1 MAYNVTGIWFVP
13 FEIRTFELLTDPFSF
28 LFERGQ
34 KTKIMYKGIDEA
46 KKLNYDQLVICR
58 CPEWNDEGYQIA
70 TWNGVEFEFSGQPN
84 DMFNDLVIAF
94 LPIDEEGEIYPS
106 FYDGYNK
113 FEFRKKALAKK
124 RS

>member
-1 MAYNVTGIWFVP
+1 MKIMSMGSNVTGIWFVP

-70 TWNGVEFEFSGQPN
+70 TWNG
-84 DMFNDLVIAF
+84 
-94 LPIDEEGEIYPS
+94 EE
-106 FYDGYNK
+106 
-113 FEFRKKALAKK
+113 FEFRKKALEEKEKK
-124 RS
+124 KD